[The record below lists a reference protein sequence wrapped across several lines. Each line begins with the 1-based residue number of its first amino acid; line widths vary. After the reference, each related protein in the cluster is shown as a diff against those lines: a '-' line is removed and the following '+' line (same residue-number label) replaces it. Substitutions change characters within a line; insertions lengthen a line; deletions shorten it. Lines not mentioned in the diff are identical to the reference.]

1 MVLSLIILLICEGLV
16 LLFAAYLVWSLI
28 SKTPFYPSRVSK
40 LNKNYLDGKI
50 FIPKT
55 ARFIDLGSGDGRIV
69 LWAADKVSYAE
80 GIEFNPFLSLFS
92 KLILFIRGFSGKTK
106 IMNKNFY
113 NHNYSNYDIAYMY
126 IFPEHMGI
134 IKDKLL
140 KEMPKGSSIITNTF
154 QIPGLDPDERH
165 DRFFIYKVK

>member
-92 KLILFIRGFSGKTK
+92 KLILFIRGF
-106 IMNKNFY
+106 
-113 NHNYSNYDIAYMY
+113 
-126 IFPEHMGI
+126 
-134 IKDKLL
+134 
-140 KEMPKGSSIITNTF
+140 
-154 QIPGLDPDERH
+154 
-165 DRFFIYKVK
+165 